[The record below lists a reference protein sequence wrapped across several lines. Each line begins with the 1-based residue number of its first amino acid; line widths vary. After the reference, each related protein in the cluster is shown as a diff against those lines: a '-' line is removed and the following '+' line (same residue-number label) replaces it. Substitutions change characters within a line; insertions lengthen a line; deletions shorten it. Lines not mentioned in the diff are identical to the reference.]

1 MNLEHQGIIT
11 KKRGEGNVGAA
22 ANDAKFLTSSWSSAH
37 IPYNVW
43 TWIIWSSSKQRR
55 GKERGD
61 LAKKKQ
67 QLLSK
72 HRAAADGVCCTAIGV
87 LVCIKTANMTWI
99 WVVRGAAIYCNLRF
113 FFYLCNCN
121 TQSVKLAEKPQ
132 NLSKDHGSMQTLH
145 WHMERVNKIDM
156 RLIWQTRCKCPLSS
170 N

>member
-1 MNLEHQGIIT
+1 MNLDNFIIT
-11 KKRGEGNVGAA
+11 KTKRRE
-22 ANDAKFLTSSWSSAH
+22 
-37 IPYNVW
+37 
-43 TWIIWSSSKQRR
+43 
-55 GKERGD
+55 ERGD

-121 TQSVKLAEKPQ
+121 TQSVKVVEKPQ

-156 RLIWQTRCKCPLSS
+156 RLIWQTRCTATHCNQSYSISTTHNRRTKIEQQHIAILQYSLLVWHAS
-170 N
+170 NSGKIVG